1 MWATLQDQSFLLGA
15 VLVTLV
21 HATKFGELN
30 LANPV
35 TGRYLALLPGA
46 KVRDFVGPYA
56 YHVALLAFLSVS
68 LVAYYL
74 ACQISPDILKGAIK
88 LFSDADPETAIR
100 GVPYPLY
107 VAGLFIG
114 LTQPIIPVFR
124 VSERP
129 NGTFSTTRSKY
140 LNASSISPRDW
151 LATSRRARGRTNG
164 FWQEKCETSSAA
176 TFSRLCKPTAT
187 SLFTSCSSS
196 GSISMT
202 QPLSR
207 TPSRR
212 AQRRSYGDSSS
223 ELLFVRWSR

>member
-15 VLVTLV
+15 VLVILV

-100 GVPYPLY
+100 GCRTGSTSPRYSSGSRNRSFRY
-107 VAGLFIG
+107 
-114 LTQPIIPVFR
+114 FR

-129 NGTFSTTRSKY
+129 NGIFSTIRSKY

-151 LATSRRARGRTNG
+151 QAPSRRARGRTNG
-164 FWQEKCETSSAA
+164 FWQKKCETSSAA
-176 TFSRLCKPTAT
+176 MSTRLCKPTAT

-196 GSISMT
+196 GSISPT
-202 QPLSR
+202 RSLSR

-212 AQRRSYGDSSS
+212 AQRRSYGDSLS

>member
-1 MWATLQDQSFLLGA
+1 MQIQRRQ
-15 VLVTLV
+15 
-21 HATKFGELN
+21 FGEFRTRSTSLGYS
-30 LANPV
+30 LASRNRSF
-35 TGRYLALLPGA
+35 RY
-46 KVRDFVGPYA
+46 
-56 YHVALLAFLSVS
+56 
-68 LVAYYL
+68 
-74 ACQISPDILKGAIK
+74 
-88 LFSDADPETAIR
+88 
-100 GVPYPLY
+100 
-107 VAGLFIG
+107 
-114 LTQPIIPVFR
+114 FR

-129 NGTFSTTRSKY
+129 NGIFSTIRSKY

-223 ELLFVRWSR
+223 EFFLHAGRGDAPVRDASSGQGHRRYWNFLFKTSLQ